1 MHFPAPPLLWKT
13 FLVWKDCQ
21 HCTLG
26 RNSGFCPKT
35 RSKKLQS
42 QSKNNVQ
49 IQTIIPEIAPEIGKK
64 DKTSKDTLSDT
75 RSSTWPVWLK
85 TFNASLTYIHK
96 QKSHHTIKKNTLSG
110 TFALEKSWKARLH
123 YLGINVK
130 TLFSG
135 LCHQVLMNFLMH
147 VYFWRKWAVASF
159 LMHSNGYFICN

>member
-35 RSKKLQS
+35 WSKKLQS
-42 QSKNNVQ
+42 QSKNNVL
-49 IQTIIPEIAPEIGKK
+49 IQTIIPEMAPEIGKY
-64 DKTSKDTLSDT
+64 TLSDT

-85 TFNASLTYIHK
+85 TFTCKLNLCK

-110 TFALEKSWKARLH
+110 TFALEKSWKACLH

-135 LCHQVLMNFLMH
+135 LCHQVLMNFLM
-147 VYFWRKWAVASF
+147 YICIF
-159 LMHSNGYFICN
+159 LTKMGCCEFPHAF